1 MNSGESLA
9 AVELDGPSGTTPAV
23 QGDYAYFGTHGGRF
37 YCVDWRQGEVA
48 WTFKDGEDSQS
59 FHGSA
64 AVPPSVVV
72 IGSRNRRVY
81 GLNPANGEQMWTFI
95 AKRGVDSSPVIVGD
109 RVFVGSSDGRLYG
122 LDVLTGEE
130 VWSYEA
136 GGRIVASP
144 AIADGRLIIAND
156 DGKVFCFGHNV
167 RAGSLAG
174 MESG

>member
-1 MNSGESLA
+1 M
-9 AVELDGPSGTTPAV
+9 PAV
-23 QGDYAYFGTHGGRF
+23 SSIATATTNRP
-37 YCVDWRQGEVA
+37 VTLTVRA
-48 WTFKDGEDSQS
+48 PIRS
-59 FHGSA
+59 SA
-64 AVPPSVVV
+64 S
-72 IGSRNRRVY
+72 
-81 GLNPANGEQMWTFI
+81 PANGEQMWTFI

-136 GGRIVASP
+136 GGSIVASP

-167 RAGSLAG
+167 RTGSLAG

>member
-1 MNSGESLA
+1 M
-9 AVELDGPSGTTPAV
+9 
-23 QGDYAYFGTHGGRF
+23 GRN
-37 YCVDWRQGEVA
+37 YGRENGL
-48 WTFKDGEDSQS
+48 
-59 FHGSA
+59 
-64 AVPPSVVV
+64 VP
-72 IGSRNRRVY
+72 VY
-81 GLNPANGEQMWTFI
+81 GGQMGTFI
-95 AKRGVDSSPVIVGD
+95 ARRGVDSALVIVGD
-109 RVFVGSSDGRLYG
+109 GVCVGSSDGRLYG

-144 AIADGRLIIAND
+144 AIADGCLIIAND